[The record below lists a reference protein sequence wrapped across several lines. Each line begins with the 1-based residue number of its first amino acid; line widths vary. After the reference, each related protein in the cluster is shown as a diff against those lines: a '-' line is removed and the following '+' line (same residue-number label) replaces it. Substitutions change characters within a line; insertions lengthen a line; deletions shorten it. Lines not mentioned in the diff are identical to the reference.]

1 MNINTAGSLV
11 ALAVPAG
18 AALWV
23 GLAAVQEHDE
33 RVPRPVD
40 EVVVQAVRES
50 AEPVLAAAGFVFT
63 SPRVGCVP
71 VVTPPTSSSTR
82 PIRVAAMFTPPQ
94 TTPRP
99 GLCWEGDVQR

>member
-1 MNINTAGSLV
+1 VNINMAGSLV

-40 EVVVQAVRES
+40 EVVVQAVREAPS
-50 AEPVLAAAGFVFT
+50 PSWQLPGSS
-63 SPRVGCVP
+63 SPRLGW
-71 VVTPPTSSSTR
+71 
-82 PIRVAAMFTPPQ
+82 AAYPS
-94 TTPRP
+94 
-99 GLCWEGDVQR
+99 